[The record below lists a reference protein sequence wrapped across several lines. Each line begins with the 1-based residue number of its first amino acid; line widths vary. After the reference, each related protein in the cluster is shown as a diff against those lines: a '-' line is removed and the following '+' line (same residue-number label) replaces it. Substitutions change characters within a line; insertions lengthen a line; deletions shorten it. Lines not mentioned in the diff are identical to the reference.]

1 MTHPGHDKM
10 GYIHPG
16 ERAKDP
22 LCLRLS
28 SGQSTAKNDK
38 STVLQIVR
46 DRPIVVAT
54 VS

>member
-1 MTHPGHDKM
+1 MTKWGTYTSENAQQKGALD
-10 GYIHPG
+10 
-16 ERAKDP
+16 R

-28 SGQSTAKNDK
+28 PDQSTAKNDK